1 MKRDQ
6 TRRRLQFLR
15 CNRGRYK
22 EQHEN
27 GDGNG
32 GGVGSRG
39 LEGWVLVDSSKRGG
53 REKCCTRRE
62 EGEESSQVFARAVV
76 DPLSQCGPR
85 QCGHR
90 RFNRQYWRRREGWD
104 LPEGGAGVVAMV
116 SEGRRPH
123 AEPVA
128 AGSVW
133 SVWRVWRVSVMV
145 VVVVV
150 SCVLRGR
157 LRSELSSRL
166 GAGFLLSTDI
176 VSCWSLEFGGWS
188 LEAGCCRMESGG
200 QRRIKR
206 PAARDLCR

>member
-1 MKRDQ
+1 
-6 TRRRLQFLR
+6 
-15 CNRGRYK
+15 
-22 EQHEN
+22 
-27 GDGNG
+27 
-32 GGVGSRG
+32 
-39 LEGWVLVDSSKRGG
+39 VLVDSSKRGG

-76 DPLSQCGPR
+76 DPLHQCGPR

-166 GAGFLLSTDI
+166 GAGFLLSTDL
-176 VSCWSLEFGGWS
+176 VSCWSLESGVWR
-188 LEAGCCRMESGG
+188 LEAGVWGPAENQETCC
-200 QRRIKR
+200 KR
-206 PAARDLCR
+206 PASLMAHGSNFQCFGAG

>member
-22 EQHEN
+22 EQHEKE
-27 GDGNG
+27 DGNG

-76 DPLSQCGPR
+76 DPLHQCGPR

-133 SVWRVWRVSVMV
+133 RVWRVSVV
-145 VVVVV
+145 VVA
-150 SCVLRGR
+150 CVLRGR

-166 GAGFLLSTDI
+166 GAGFLLSTDL
-176 VSCWSLEFGGWS
+176 VSCWSLDAGGWR
-188 LEAGCCRMESGG
+188 LESGG